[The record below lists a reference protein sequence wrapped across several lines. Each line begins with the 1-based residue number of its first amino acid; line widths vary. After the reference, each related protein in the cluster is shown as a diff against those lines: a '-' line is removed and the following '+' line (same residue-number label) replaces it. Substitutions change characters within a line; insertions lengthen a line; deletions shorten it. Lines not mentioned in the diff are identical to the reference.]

1 MRFMRNKTPVARHEA
16 AEARA
21 VGLGAWAGRVLDAI
35 NRRAHIY
42 YHIPSGAALV
52 LLYVAPV
59 LVTIYL
65 SFHRWSLLFAARSP
79 VWVGLSNFVELFHAD
94 RFQGAVVHTFVYTGL
109 AVSLELVF
117 GMVMALIL
125 NQHFWGRGVVRTIF
139 LFPMMATPIAIMMAW
154 RLILDPFTGI
164 FSLIKSLGGPRI
176 FPPLASRTWV
186 IPTLVVVDVWQWTPL
201 VGLILLGGLAALPR
215 EPYEAA
221 SIDGASGWQ
230 QFWYITVPLLR
241 PVMVVALLF
250 RTIDAL
256 KAFETVFVITGG
268 GPAFASETLNVY
280 AFKEAFQN
288 FHTGYG
294 SALLLVYFFIIMFFA
309 TILIRVRRVS
319 S

>member
-1 MRFMRNKTPVARHEA
+1 MANKTFETGRVA
-16 AEARA
+16 AEPHA
-21 VGLGAWAGRVLDAI
+21 VGLGAWAGRVLDAVDH
-35 NRRAHIY
+35 RAHVFY
-42 YHIPSGAALV
+42 NVPSVAVLV
-52 LLYVAPV
+52 LLYVVPV

-65 SFHRWSLLFAARSP
+65 ALHYWPLSRIRPP
-79 VWVGLSNFVELFHAD
+79 VWVGLSNFVRLFQAE
-94 RFQGAVVHTFVYTGL
+94 RFRGAVVHTFTYTGL
-109 AVSLELVF
+109 AVSLELVL

-125 NQHFWGRGVVRTIF
+125 NQRFRGRSVVRTVF
-139 LFPMMATPIAIMMAW
+139 LFSMMATPIAAMMAW
-154 RLILDPFTGI
+154 RLLLDPFTGI

-186 IPTLVVVDVWQWTPL
+186 IPTLVVVDVWEWTPL
-201 VGLILLGGLAALPR
+201 VGLILLGGLSALPR

-280 AFKEAFQN
+280 AYKEAFQN

-309 TILIRVRRVS
+309 VILIRVRRVS